1 MRGFLSPLWIATIF
15 FVAAPCFAQPF
26 TGLVVFGDSLS
37 DAGNSTCVS
46 LGIAPGSAYWQGRY
60 SNGPV
65 YVERLSTLL
74 GLGEV
79 KCSALGGTNFA
90 SGGAQTTGTRGNR
103 EAFVDDLDEQLARYL
118 KRDKV
123 DPRALHIVWV
133 GANDFLEGQR
143 DVKVPIK
150 NITKSIEQLHDAG
163 ARRFLVMNLP
173 MLGSSPRYHRRPDR
187 GKLMN
192 RLTKEFNKRYSPALD
207 KLEKKLAKIELV
219 RFDVEAY
226 FDDVVASP
234 EKYGLDDVKLSAAP
248 GLDVGTLFYNKQI
261 VSKTPEK
268 FLYWDIVHPTTT
280 MHSQLADALYERL
293 QQHHE
298 SVSASAAQ

>member
-1 MRGFLSPLWIATIF
+1 MRALSSFLGISAIF
-15 FVAAPCFAQPF
+15 MIAAPCLAQPY

-65 YVERLSTLL
+65 YVERLSSLL

-79 KCSALGGTNFA
+79 KCSASGGTNFA

-118 KRDKV
+118 KRDEV
-123 DPRALHIVWV
+123 DPGALHIVWV

-150 NITKSIEQLHDAG
+150 NIITTIEKLYDAG

-187 GKLMN
+187 GKMMN
-192 RLTKEFNKRYSPALD
+192 RLTKEFNKKYTPALD
-207 KLEKKLAKIELV
+207 KLEKKLAEIELV

-226 FDDVVASP
+226 FDDVVANP
-234 EKYGLDDVKLSAAP
+234 EKYSLEDVKLSAAP
-248 GLDVGTLFYNKQI
+248 GLDVGTLFYNKQVI
-261 VSKTPEK
+261 SATPEK

-280 MHSQLADALYERL
+280 MHAHLADALYERL
-293 QQHHE
+293 QEHHE
-298 SVSASAAQ
+298 SVSVSAMQ